1 LLISFSF
8 AFHRPS
14 PPSLFSFSDF
24 AAGKSSATEVFLLF
38 IRFIAE
44 NPPAS
49 AKFLTVSFSFA
60 GQFLPRQQYPLF
72 RILLPAILPP
82 RQYSFSLYVLL
93 PTNHSPRQKFLL
105 FHLLLPSNSL
115 PLQQF
120 YLFRIFL
127 PAILPPRQYCFSLYV
142 LLSPN

>member
-38 IRFIAE
+38 IRFLAE

-82 RQYSFSLYVLL
+82 RQYSFSLYVLF
-93 PTNHSPRQKFLL
+93 PTNNCPRQKFFL
-105 FHLLLPSNSL
+105 FHFLLTSISLPLLKYSFFRYLLPSILL
-115 PLQQF
+115 PRLIHLF
-120 YLFRIFL
+120 Y
-127 PAILPPRQYCFSLYV
+127 S
-142 LLSPN
+142 